1 MNRPRLII
9 LTTLAIGLLTTIP
22 GYAQSTA
29 ALGLIQQGIGAAE
42 SFGSLATSMAAQH
55 QAYEQQREA
64 LEQQRQMMEQQRQM
78 MEQQRQGQ
86 MKHPCPI
93 GYHHADAVLADGS
106 QAEVCVRNQRD
117 NP

>member
-64 LEQQRQMMEQQRQM
+64 LEQQRQMMEQQRQ
-78 MEQQRQGQ
+78 GQ
-86 MKHPCPI
+86 MMNHPCPI

-106 QAEVCVRNQRD
+106 QAEVCVRNQRG

>member
-64 LEQQRQMMEQQRQM
+64 LEQQRQMMEQQRQ
-78 MEQQRQGQ
+78 GQ